1 MVSGSVRAYERAT
14 CGDCFL
20 PKGACSPLDVLDRVR
35 MMLARKRGPKKGSF
49 IAARNA
55 HRPEDFDQSRGQ
67 GLPAF
72 AS

>member
-1 MVSGSVRAYERAT
+1 MKGYERAT

-49 IAARNA
+49 TPARNA
-55 HRPEDFDQSRGQ
+55 NQPEHFEQTHAGV
-67 GLPAF
+67 PAF